1 MAKSSGSTISSILRV
16 MIIFTIATIFLLIVF
31 FIILQ
36 FTIRG
41 EIVEVPSVI
50 GKSFVDA
57 TQILNKH
64 DLSTPRIEGEK
75 YSGEIPKGYVVDQRP
90 RPGSKVKK
98 GRQVKV
104 FLSKG
109 AEAGIVPRIIG
120 KTITSAQIDL
130 NTRGLEIGLIVRI
143 HSDDFPQEGTI
154 IAHTPPPYSAVQKGT
169 RVSLLVSLG
178 PYYRQLTMPDISG
191 MKLNKAI
198 EFLKSRG
205 FRLGTVSKQ
214 ISDEVYEA
222 DVILEQDPQ
231 PGARVKSGAIVNVI
245 VSSITE

>member
-1 MAKSSGSTISSILRV
+1 MAKSSESMISSILRI
-16 MIIFTIATIFLLIVF
+16 MIIFTIAVIFLLIAF
-31 FIILQ
+31 FIILR
-36 FTIRG
+36 FTIKG
-41 EIVEVPSVI
+41 EVVEVPNVI

-57 TQILNKH
+57 TQILNKS
-64 DLSTPRIEGEK
+64 DLATPKIEGEK

-90 RPGSKVKK
+90 SPGSKVKK
-98 GRQVKV
+98 GRQIKV

-109 AEAGIVPRIIG
+109 AEAGIVPRVIG
-120 KTITSAQIDL
+120 KTISEAQIDL

-154 IAHTPPPYSAVQKGT
+154 IAHTPPPNAAVQKGT
-169 RVSLLVSLG
+169 RVNLLVSLG

-191 MKLNKAI
+191 MKLDKAV

-205 FRLGTVSKQ
+205 FKLGTVSKQ
-214 ISDEVYEA
+214 FSNEVYEA

-231 PGARVKSGAIVNVI
+231 PGTRVRSATIVNVI
-245 VSSITE
+245 VSSSN